1 MGTNQPSAH
10 DRRRSAGPSD
20 AAPAPPITDQHS
32 QELFV
37 RNYDM
42 ERTYHLQVTV
52 ARTGADERLER
63 EYTLHPG
70 QVITECNGL
79 AAGEYELRVEI
90 DHTATE
96 QPCAIGPGPDET
108 ALVEVGNGTV
118 SISQGLY

>member
-1 MGTNQPSAH
+1 MGTNQHAAH
-10 DRRRSAGPSD
+10 DGRHSAGPSD
-20 AAPAPPITDQHS
+20 ANPAPPLTHQPS

-37 RNYDM
+37 RNYDI

-52 ARTGADERLER
+52 TRTVADERLER
-63 EYTLHPG
+63 EYTLQPG

-79 AAGEYELRVEI
+79 AAGEYEFRVAI
-90 DHTATE
+90 DHTQTE
-96 QPCAIGPGPDET
+96 QLCTIGPGPDET